1 MFATHFHELTA
12 LSGEVPHVRN
22 LHVTAHI
29 GLNSSG
35 ARDITLLYKV
45 NEGKEFPG
53 IFVFIYLMKKNLII
67 DYYLGVCD
75 ESFGIHVAE
84 LANFPDTVI
93 KVYRLLFSVMF
104 AYKIYIQLK

>member
-12 LSGEVPHVRN
+12 LSGEVPYVRN

-45 NEGKEFPG
+45 NEGKKLSHYVLFNEKE
-53 IFVFIYLMKKNLII
+53 YN
-67 DYYLGVCD
+67 
-75 ESFGIHVAE
+75 
-84 LANFPDTVI
+84 
-93 KVYRLLFSVMF
+93 YRLLFR
-104 AYKIYIQLK
+104 YL